1 MVFWGCVAS
10 LDVVWE
16 FADLFNGLM
25 AIPNL
30 IALIALSPVIK
41 RLSDDFFKNPDTK
54 RPRGRD
60 YSHLLQRKGKN

>member
-10 LDVVWE
+10 LDAVWE

-25 AIPNL
+25 AVPNL

-41 RLSDDFFKNPDTK
+41 RLSADFFRDPDTI
-54 RPRGRD
+54 RPANTD
-60 YSHLLQRKGKN
+60 FSHLLKK